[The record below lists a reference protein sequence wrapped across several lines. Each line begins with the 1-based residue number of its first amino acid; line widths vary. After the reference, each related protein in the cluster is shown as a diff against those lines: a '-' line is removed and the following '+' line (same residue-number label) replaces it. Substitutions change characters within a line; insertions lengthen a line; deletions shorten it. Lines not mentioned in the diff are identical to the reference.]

1 MVTWETTKSVTNDA
15 ELLVSFTLKRSSDE
29 WIHRDKK
36 KSSINGDLD
45 VDKIPFH
52 FQMISTD

>member
-36 KSSINGDLD
+36 NHQSTVIWTSI
-45 VDKIPFH
+45 KFH
-52 FQMISTD
+52 FTSK